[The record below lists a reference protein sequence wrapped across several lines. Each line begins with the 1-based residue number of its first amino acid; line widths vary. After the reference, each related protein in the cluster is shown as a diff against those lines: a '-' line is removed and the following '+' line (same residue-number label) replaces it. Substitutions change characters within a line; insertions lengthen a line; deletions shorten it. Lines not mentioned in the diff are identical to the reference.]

1 MRYSFFFLVLLVFF
15 IVSKISINKNN
26 TAHINIIKLN
36 HEKIKEQYN
45 RGENFCYLN
54 NEFFYSSS
62 RNLNSRH
69 GSEDFKN
76 FILFIGSENI
86 YEHQQFDEL
95 EIKKI
100 GLCNYLKNNIN
111 LNKKILTLFDFYN
124 IIEWF
129 VVKDTDLVVYN
140 PYYSYGTSFAKIKLV
155 KDYEKIIRKGDIYIM
170 LNKDEIKIITILN
183 DNTHFVTKI
192 EL

>member
-45 RGENFCYLN
+45 KSENFCYLN
-54 NEFFYSSS
+54 NEFFYSYSL
-62 RNLNSRH
+62 NLTSRH

-100 GLCNYLKNNIN
+100 G
-111 LNKKILTLFDFYN
+111 
-124 IIEWF
+124 
-129 VVKDTDLVVYN
+129 
-140 PYYSYGTSFAKIKLV
+140 
-155 KDYEKIIRKGDIYIM
+155 
-170 LNKDEIKIITILN
+170 
-183 DNTHFVTKI
+183 
-192 EL
+192 

>member
-45 RGENFCYLN
+45 KSENFCYLN
-54 NEFFYSSS
+54 NEFFYSYSL
-62 RNLNSRH
+62 NLTSRH

-124 IIEWF
+124 IIEWY

-140 PYYSYGTSFAKIKLV
+140 PYYFYGTSFAKVKLV

>member
-15 IVSKISINKNN
+15 IVSKISIDKNN
-26 TAHINIIKLN
+26 TAHINTIKLN
-36 HEKIKEQYN
+36 HEKIKELYN
-45 RGENFCYLN
+45 RAENFCYLN
-54 NEFFYSSS
+54 NKFSISLE
-62 RNLNSRH
+62 NPNSEL

-76 FILFIGSENI
+76 FILFIGSQNI
-86 YEHQQFDEL
+86 YEHHQFNEL

-100 GLCNYLKNNIN
+100 SLCNYLKNNIN

-124 IIEWF
+124 VINWF
-129 VVKDTDLVVYN
+129 IVNDTSLVVYN
-140 PYYSYGTSFAKIKLV
+140 PYYFYGTSFAKVNLV

-170 LNKDEIKIITILN
+170 LKIDEIEIITILN

-192 EL
+192 